1 MQKVKIF
8 HGAANAEGLQILEDE
23 VNVWLSKH
31 NTIQIDDQQVL
42 TVAGVNSES
51 SIHGP
56 IIHCTIAI
64 FYRNV

>member
-8 HGAANAEGLQILEDE
+8 HEAADPKGFQFLEDQ
-23 VNVWLSKH
+23 VNVWLSEH
-31 NTIQIDDQQVL
+31 DNVEIIYRQVS
-42 TVAGVNSES
+42 TAAGAISRNLSPL
-51 SIHGP
+51 P